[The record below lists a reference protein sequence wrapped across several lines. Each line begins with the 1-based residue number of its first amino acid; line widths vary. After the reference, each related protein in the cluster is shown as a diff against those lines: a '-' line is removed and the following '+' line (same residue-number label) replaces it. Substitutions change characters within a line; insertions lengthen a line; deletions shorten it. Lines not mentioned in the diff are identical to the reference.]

1 MSEHAVLN
9 NGEELATVQ
18 TNPFSISLTE
28 AGRQVSVLAE
38 YRNVGDM
45 LEMEAESPEDGQLA
59 LEEEWVTATD
69 ETILDRLAQVA
80 SLNDWNVVEKTG
92 TPTDA

>member
-1 MSEHAVLN
+1 
-9 NGEELATVQ
+9 
-18 TNPFSISLTE
+18 
-28 AGRQVSVLAE
+28 
-38 YRNVGDM
+38 M

>member
-1 MSEHAVLN
+1 MTKHTVLN
-9 NGEELATVQ
+9 NGEELATVG
-18 TNPFSISLTE
+18 TNPFSISLTD
-28 AGRQVSVLAE
+28 AGRQVDVLAE
-38 YRNVGDM
+38 YRNAGDM

-80 SLNDWNVVEKTG
+80 SLNGWNVVENTAA
-92 TPTDA
+92 PTDA